1 MDGNRGIAPLN
12 PPKYPLEYLGGR
24 QQRIGENMTASF
36 PGAVKTWTALVD
48 GIDQAQAAQ
57 VNSIYDEVSAVE
69 TQLLVNGVTKV
80 KESGG
85 PTTLTLGAI
94 ADGQALIR
102 SGSTVVGTS
111 LPSGMDGWQSPGTS
125 WSYAS
130 VTTITVPSGAASIYA
145 VGDKI
150 KLTQARS
157 QAYNNDP
164 AAGSGIVLNMAAT
177 AGFNVGNK
185 VLVSSSAGSE
195 VAIITAVVANTS
207 ITVDVLALNHT
218 TTNPMVY
225 IGTTTTG
232 IKYFYVVAV
241 ADTLLTILGGSD
253 YTLENAAISLNFY
266 SHATS
271 PVGFP
276 QFFNW
281 LPTMVGWTTYPITKA
296 RFNLVGR
303 MMLLKVNQNSSA
315 SNSVNMTFTTPA
327 AAAYDAEGMSR
338 WLMDNGVALAYPG
351 RTRIVAGSITLTCYK
366 DMTST
371 TWTASGNKA
380 MDFETI
386 LEI

>member
-1 MDGNRGIAPLN
+1 MA
-12 PPKYPLEYLGGR
+12 
-24 QQRIGENMTASF
+24 ASF

-85 PTTLTLGAI
+85 PTTLTFGAI

-130 VTTITVPSGAASIYA
+130 VTTITVPSGAASIYS

-157 QAYNNDP
+157 QAYTNDP
-164 AAGSGIVLNMAAT
+164 AAGSSIVLNMAAT

-232 IKYFYVVAV
+232 IKYFYIVAV

-253 YTLENAAISLNFY
+253 YTLENAAISLNYY

-271 PVGFP
+271 PTGFP
-276 QFFNW
+276 GFFNW
-281 LPTMVGWTTYPITKA
+281 LPTLVGWSGTPVTRA
-296 RFNLVGR
+296 RFSLVGR
-303 MMLLKVNQNSSA
+303 MMRLQVNQTSA
-315 SNSVNMTFTTPA
+315 TSNSVNMTFSIPVAPA
-327 AAAYDAEGMSR
+327 FATEGMSR
-338 WLMDNGVALAYPG
+338 WLLDNSVALAYPG
-351 RTRIVAGSITLTCYK
+351 RVVTTAGSTTLTCYK

-371 TWTASGNKA
+371 TWTASGNKGI
-380 MDFETI
+380 DFEI
-386 LEI
+386 FYEI